1 MYRLH
6 NKAFEI
12 LRDEIEICSS
22 NDKEGKQ
29 KGLIALKRLE
39 QLRVKPGRR
48 ASLNE
53 LRDSV
58 VDVFPIFSETIL
70 KQAAKA
76 NREPNAFSKL
86 KYLTIGLTSAAGVLV
101 ILNLPHPK
109 IRWFVAKTAPILLV
123 PSYMNMDFHY
133 WGARSSLQGA
143 NNMLKSATTF
153 SDIQQVEDKITDAE
167 KHLSSIP
174 VWFLGYYP
182 EVYCQKFSCSWNFG
196 FDEFENIRSQII
208 NIETKTMREKQAF
221 VPLIEAEQ
229 AYRGAKRELSIAKSK
244 RQKELAITSMQAAIK
259 ITEEVPAG
267 TLAKKKAEAQLK
279 VYKRYYEKIAQKK

>member
-29 KGLIALKRLE
+29 KRLIALKRLQ

-48 ASLNE
+48 VQLNE
-53 LRDSV
+53 LRDAV
-58 VDVFPIFSETIL
+58 VDVFPVFSETIL

-76 NREPNAFSKL
+76 NREPSVFSKL
-86 KYLTIGLTSAAGVLV
+86 KYLAIGLTSAAGVLV

-109 IRWFVAKTAPILLV
+109 IRWFIARTAPILLV
-123 PSYMNMDFHY
+123 PSYMSMDFHY
-133 WGARSSLQGA
+133 WGARSSLQQA
-143 NNMLKSATTF
+143 NSLLKSAVSF
-153 SDIQQVEDKITDAE
+153 SDIKQVEAKITEVE

-182 EVYCQKFSCSWNFG
+182 EVYCQKFTCSWNFS
-196 FDEFENIRSQII
+196 FEEFENIRTEII
-208 NIETKTMREKQAF
+208 NIETTTMREKQAF
-221 VPLIEAEQ
+221 VPLVEAEQ
-229 AYRGAKRELSIAKSK
+229 AYRGAKRELSIAKTK
-244 RQKELAITSMQAAIK
+244 RQKDLAIASMQAAIK
-259 ITEEVPAG
+259 ITEEVPTG
-267 TLAKKKAEAQLK
+267 TLAHVKAEEKLK
-279 VYKRYYEKIAQKK
+279 VYKRYYEKIAQNK

>member
-29 KGLIALKRLE
+29 KRLIALKRLQ

-48 ASLNE
+48 AQLNE
-53 LRDSV
+53 LRDAV
-58 VDVFPIFSETIL
+58 VDVFPVFSETIL

-76 NREPNAFSKL
+76 NREPSVFSKL
-86 KYLTIGLTSAAGVLV
+86 KYLAIGLTSAAGVLV

-109 IRWFVAKTAPILLV
+109 IRWFIARTAPILLV
-123 PSYMNMDFHY
+123 PSYMSMDFHY
-133 WGARSSLQGA
+133 WGARSSLQQA
-143 NNMLKSATTF
+143 NSLLKSAVSF
-153 SDIQQVEDKITDAE
+153 SDIKQVEAKITEVE

-182 EVYCQKFSCSWNFG
+182 EVYCQKFTCSWNFS
-196 FDEFENIRSQII
+196 FEEFENIRTEII
-208 NIETKTMREKQAF
+208 NIETTTMREKQAF
-221 VPLIEAEQ
+221 VPLVEAEQ
-229 AYRGAKRELSIAKSK
+229 AYRGAKRELSIAKTK
-244 RQKELAITSMQAAIK
+244 RQKDLAIASMQAAIK
-259 ITEEVPAG
+259 ITEEVPTG
-267 TLAKKKAEAQLK
+267 TLAHVKAEEKLK
-279 VYKRYYEKIAQKK
+279 VYKRYYEKIAQNK

>member
-12 LRDEIEICSS
+12 LRDEIEIISS

-29 KGLIALKRLE
+29 KRLIALKRLE
-39 QLRVKPGRR
+39 QLRVKAGRR
-48 ASLNE
+48 AKLHE
-53 LRDSV
+53 LRDAV

-76 NREPNAFSKL
+76 NREPSVFGKL
-86 KYLTIGLTSAAGVLV
+86 KYLAIGLTSAAGVLI

-109 IRWFVAKTAPILLV
+109 IRWFVARTAPILLV
-123 PSYMNMDFHY
+123 PSYMSMDFHY
-133 WGARSSLQGA
+133 WGARSSVQEA
-143 NNMLKSATTF
+143 NNLLQSAATF
-153 SDIQQVEDKITDAE
+153 SDIKQIESKIAEAE

-196 FDEFENIRSQII
+196 FDEFENIRTEII
-208 NIETKTMREKQAF
+208 HIETTTMREKQAF

-244 RQKELAITSMQAAIK
+244 RQKELAIASMQAAIK
-259 ITEEVPAG
+259 ITEEVPTG
-267 TLAKKKAEAQLK
+267 TLAHIKAQEK
-279 VYKRYYEKIAQKK
+279 VKAYKRYYEKIAQRK